1 LNVKEENMGRGEEK
15 SGFMSSKWMTIALIV
30 VLVLLAAILIWILKD
45 PRGFDRFKRKK
56 TPDLKPVGPTGQ
68 QLRIPNDRPTLE
80 LVDDRLRV
88 VAELSWQKRET

>member
-15 SGFMSSKWMTIALIV
+15 SGLMGSKWMTIALIV

-45 PRGFDRFKRKK
+45 PRGFDRFKGKK
-56 TPDLKPVGPTGQ
+56 KPELKPVGSTGQ
-68 QLRIPNDRPTLE
+68 QLRIPNDRPRLE

-88 VAELSWQKRET
+88 VAQLSWQKLEI